1 MFRRTISIIAV
12 MTSLLSRAEG
22 AVLTN
27 VQGAVAASNGSGFV
41 RVSEGAQ
48 LAPGALVRT
57 TDGTANIVYENGCAV
72 RVGPRQ
78 QVSVLDP
85 PPSCQTGAFDF
96 SPVLGDL
103 STGEILTDLAVVAGL
118 LAIIIAASI
127 KTKSSGL

>member
-1 MFRRTISIIAV
+1 MFKRTISIVAV
-12 MTSLLSRAEG
+12 MASLLSHAEG

-48 LAPGALVRT
+48 LGPGALVRT
-57 TDGTANIVYENGCAV
+57 TDGTARIMYENGCAV

-78 QVSVLDP
+78 QVPVLDV
-85 PPSCQTGAFDF
+85 PPSCQKGAFDF

-103 STGEILTDLAVVAGL
+103 SSGEILTGLAVVAGL
-118 LAIIIAASI
+118 LAIVIAASM
-127 KTKSSGL
+127 KTKASGP